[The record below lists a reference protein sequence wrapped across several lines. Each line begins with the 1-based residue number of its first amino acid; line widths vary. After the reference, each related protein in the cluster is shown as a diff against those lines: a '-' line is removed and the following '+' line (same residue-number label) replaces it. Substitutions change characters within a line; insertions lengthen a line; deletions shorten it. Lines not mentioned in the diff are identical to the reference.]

1 MFIFL
6 LELHNVVLQQSA
18 EMIRERRRRRLE
30 AAGLPFHEPPPLPS
44 DYHGRRLSIAET
56 LRARREERLIEA
68 HQQRNP

>member
-30 AAGLPFHEPPPLPS
+30 AAGLPFEEPPQLPP
-44 DYHGRRLSIAET
+44 DYDGRRLSIAEI
-56 LRARREERLIEA
+56 LRARRAQRLI
-68 HQQRNP
+68 RT